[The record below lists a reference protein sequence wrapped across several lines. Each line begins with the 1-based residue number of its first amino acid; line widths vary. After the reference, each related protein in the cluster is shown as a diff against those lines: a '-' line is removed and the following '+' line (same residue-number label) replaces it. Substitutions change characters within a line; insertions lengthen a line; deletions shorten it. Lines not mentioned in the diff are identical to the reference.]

1 MYTMN
6 KDKNLYSP
14 KTKNFDLIN
23 KKNEFINEIERRY
36 NESSVN
42 KNYIFPR
49 GEKKLSSTSS

>member
-1 MYTMN
+1 MN